1 MIQRLW
7 CAWLCFLLLGT
18 ASARQATN
26 ARSNSLPKIRTI
38 TAFVKLDTRSYREQI
53 TAALRFLHAAKEQ
66 YTTAGYEVETL
77 RITTQP
83 FPEIVHRMPAPAALQ
98 FFHELD
104 ALAQKEGFTPDI
116 GPAMSR
122 DSDDPAQ
129 AQLLAEIIAET
140 QTING
145 FVVIADA
152 SGIHWNGI
160 HAAGR
165 VIKYLEDHT
174 PHGEGNFRF
183 AAGAFPPAN
192 APFYPVSSTQGVGG
206 GFAIGIESAG
216 IVGRVFAA
224 ANGDVV
230 AAGQKLSS
238 ELGAAAKEVEEIAR
252 RVEKNEGWSYR
263 GIDLTPVPLKDISIG
278 TAMESLVGGTLG
290 SAGTLSVAYTIT
302 TAIRAIPVLQT
313 GYSGLMLP
321 VLEDSTLAR
330 RWEAGQ
336 LHRDEL
342 LAYSA
347 VCSAG
352 LDAIPLP
359 GDITQH
365 ELEHIISDVAS
376 LAVKWKKPLSARLL
390 PAPGK
395 RAGDTTDF
403 SSPYLVNIK
412 IR

>member
-1 MIQRLW
+1 MFYRL
-7 CAWLCFLLLGT
+7 LCGLLSTLLLGT
-18 ASARQATN
+18 VSAQESTTP
-26 ARSNSLPKIRTI
+26 RSSSLPKIRTI
-38 TAFVKLDTRSYREQI
+38 TAFVKLDATSYREQV
-53 TAALRFLHAAKEQ
+53 TAALRFLHAAKGQ
-66 YTTAGYEVETL
+66 YAAAGYEVETL

-83 FPEIVHRMPAPAALQ
+83 FPEIVRGMPAASALN
-98 FFHELD
+98 FFRQLD

-122 DSDDPAQ
+122 DSDDPAE
-129 AQLLAEIIAET
+129 AELLAEIIAQT

-145 FVVIADA
+145 FVVIADG

-165 VIKYLEDHT
+165 VVKYLQEHT

-183 AAGAFPPAN
+183 ASGAFPPAN
-192 APFYPVSSTQGVGG
+192 APFYPVSSTQGSGG

-216 IVGRVFAA
+216 IVGQVFAA
-224 ANGDVV
+224 ANGNVVV
-230 AAGQKLSS
+230 AGERLTA
-238 ELGAAAKEVEEIAR
+238 ELGAAARQVEEIAH
-252 RVEKNEGWSYR
+252 RVEKAQGWTYH
-263 GIDLTPVPLKDISIG
+263 GIDLTPVPLKDVSIG
-278 TAMESLVGGTLG
+278 AAMESLVGGQLG
-290 SAGTLSVAYTIT
+290 SPGTLSVAYTIT

-321 VLEDSTLAR
+321 VLEDSTLAQ

-336 LHRDEL
+336 LHRDAL

-352 LDAIPLP
+352 LDAIPFP
-359 GDITQH
+359 GEITQT
-365 ELEHIISDVAS
+365 ELEHIIADVAS

-395 RAGDTTDF
+395 RVGDSTDF
-403 SSPYLVNIK
+403 SSPYLVNI
-412 IR
+412 RVR

>member
-1 MIQRLW
+1 MIHRLW

-38 TAFVKLDTRSYREQI
+38 TAFVKLDTSTYREQT

-66 YTTAGYEVETL
+66 YTAAGYEVETL

-83 FPEIVHRMPAPAALQ
+83 FPEIVRGMPPASALN
-98 FFHELD
+98 FFRELD

-122 DSDDPAQ
+122 ESDDPAQ
-129 AQLLAEIIAET
+129 AQLLAQIITET

-145 FVVIADA
+145 FVVIADS

-192 APFYPVSSTQGVGG
+192 APFYPVSSTQGAGG
-206 GFAIGIESAG
+206 GFALGIESAG

-230 AAGQKLSS
+230 AAGQRLTS

-252 RVEKNEGWSYR
+252 RVEKNENWTYR

-278 TAMESLVGGTLG
+278 TAMESLIGGPLGSPGTLN
-290 SAGTLSVAYTIT
+290 AAYTIT
-302 TAIRAIPVLQT
+302 TAVRAIPVLQT

-321 VLEDSTLAR
+321 VLEDATLAR

-352 LDAIPLP
+352 LDAVPFP
-359 GDITQH
+359 GDITQQ
-365 ELEHIISDVAS
+365 ELERIMADVAS

>member
-1 MIQRLW
+1 MFHRLW
-7 CAWLCFLLLGT
+7 CALLCLLLLGA
-18 ASARQATN
+18 ASAQQPTT
-26 ARSNSLPKIRTI
+26 SHSTPLPKVRTI
-38 TAFVKLDTRSYREQI
+38 TAFVKLDTSSYREQI
-53 TAALRFLHAAKEQ
+53 AAALALLHAAKEQ
-66 YTTAGYEVETL
+66 YAAAGYEVETL

-83 FPEIVHRMPAPAALQ
+83 FPEIVRGMPAADALN
-98 FFHELD
+98 FFRELD
-104 ALAQKEGFTPDI
+104 TLAQKESFTPDI

-129 AQLLAEIIAET
+129 AQLLAEIIAST

-145 FVVIADA
+145 FVVIADT
-152 SGIHWNGI
+152 SGIHWKGI
-160 HAAGR
+160 HAAAGL
-165 VIKYLEDHT
+165 IKYLEDHT
-174 PHGEGNFRF
+174 PRGEGNFRF

-192 APFYPVSSTQGVGG
+192 APFYPVSSTLGAGR

-216 IVGRVFAA
+216 IVNRAFAA
-224 ANGDVV
+224 AHGDVV
-230 AAGQKLSS
+230 AAGERLKS
-238 ELGAAAKEVEEIAR
+238 ELGAAAKDVEEIAR
-252 RVEKNEGWSYR
+252 RVEKRQGWSYY
-263 GIDLTPVPLKDISIG
+263 GIDLTPVPLKDVSIG
-278 TAMESLVGGTLG
+278 AAMESLVGGPMG

-302 TAIRAIPVLQT
+302 TAIRAIPVVQT

-330 RWEAGQ
+330 RWQAGE

-352 LDAIPLP
+352 LDAIPFP
-359 GDITQH
+359 GDITQP
-365 ELEHIISDVAS
+365 ELEHIIADVAS

-395 RAGDTTDF
+395 HAGDMTDF
-403 SSPYLVNIK
+403 ASPYLVNIK
-412 IR
+412 LR

>member
-1 MIQRLW
+1 MIHRVW
-7 CAWLCFLLLGT
+7 CACFCFLLLGT
-18 ASARQATN
+18 ASARQA
-26 ARSNSLPKIRTI
+26 APAPGNSQPKIRTI
-38 TAFVKLDTRSYREQI
+38 TAFVKLDASSYREQI

-66 YTTAGYEVETL
+66 YAAAGYEIETL

-83 FPEIVHRMPAPAALQ
+83 FPEIVRGMPPASALN
-98 FFHELD
+98 FFRELD
-104 ALAQKEGFTPDI
+104 GLAQKEGFTPDI
-116 GPAMSR
+116 GPAMSQ

-129 AQLLAEIIAET
+129 AQLLAEIIGGT

-183 AAGAFPPAN
+183 AAGAFPPVN
-192 APFYPVSSTQGVGG
+192 APFYPVSSTQGAGG
-206 GFAIGIESAG
+206 GFAVGIESAG
-216 IVGRVFAA
+216 IVSRVFAA
-224 ANGDVV
+224 AHGDV
-230 AAGQKLSS
+230 AIAGQRLTS
-238 ELGAAAKEVEEIAR
+238 ELGAAAKAVEEIAR
-252 RVEKNEGWSYR
+252 RVEKNQGWTYR

-278 TAMESLVGGTLG
+278 GAMESLIGGPLGSPGTLN
-290 SAGTLSVAYTIT
+290 AAYTIT
-302 TAIRAIPVLQT
+302 TAVRAIPVLQT

-321 VLEDSTLAR
+321 VLEDATLAR

-336 LHRDEL
+336 LHRDAL

-352 LDAIPLP
+352 LDAIPFA
-359 GDITQH
+359 GDITQQ

-395 RAGDTTDF
+395 HAGDTTDF

-412 IR
+412 VR

>member
-1 MIQRLW
+1 MFYPLW
-7 CAWLCFLLLGT
+7 CVLLSLLLLGT
-18 ASARQATN
+18 TSAQPTV
-26 ARSNSLPKIRTI
+26 ARSNPLPKIRTV
-38 TAFVKLDTRSYREQI
+38 TAFVKLDAAGYREQI
-53 TAALRFLHAAKEQ
+53 AAALALLRAAREQSTAA
-66 YTTAGYEVETL
+66 GYDVETL

-83 FPEIVHRMPAPAALQ
+83 FPEIVRDMPRPAALN
-98 FFHELD
+98 FFRELD
-104 ALAQKEGFTPDI
+104 MLAQKEGFTPDI

-129 AQLLAEIIAET
+129 AQLLAEIIADT

-145 FVVIADA
+145 FVVIADS

-160 HAAGR
+160 HAAGH

-174 PHGEGNFRF
+174 PRGEGNFRF
-183 AAGAFPPAN
+183 AAGAFPPLN
-192 APFYPVSSTQGVGG
+192 APFYPVSSTQGAGR

-216 IVGRVFAA
+216 IVNRVFAA
-224 ANGDVV
+224 ANGNVV
-230 AAGQKLSS
+230 AAGERLTA
-238 ELGAAAKEVEEIAR
+238 ELGAAAKDVEEIAR
-252 RVEKNEGWSYR
+252 RVEKAQGWSYH

-278 TAMESLVGGTLG
+278 AAMESLLGGPIG
-290 SAGTLSVAYTIT
+290 SPGTLSVAYTIT

-330 RWEAGQ
+330 RWEAGE
-336 LHRDEL
+336 LHRDAL

-352 LDAIPLP
+352 LDAIPFR
-359 GDITQH
+359 GDITQQ
-365 ELEHIISDVAS
+365 EVEHIISDVAS

-395 RAGDTTDF
+395 RAGDMTDF
-403 SSPYLVNIK
+403 ASPYLVNVR